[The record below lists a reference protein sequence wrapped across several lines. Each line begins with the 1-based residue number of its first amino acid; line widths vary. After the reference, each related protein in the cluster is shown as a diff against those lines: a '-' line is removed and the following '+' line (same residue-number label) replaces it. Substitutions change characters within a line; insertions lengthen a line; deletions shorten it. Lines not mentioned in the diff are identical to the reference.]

1 MKRRKNKL
9 KKQINGVRGPIDID
23 SLGVTLTH
31 EHLWLDVAPLYKRA
45 HPDLVMTD
53 EKVTKA
59 NRAQVMRDLH
69 SIVFEYEDNLSF
81 TDVDMTV
88 KELEPFKAAGGQTII
103 EVSTADIA
111 RNPLKLREIA
121 EKSNINVIMGGSW
134 YWFPSLDDDF
144 QDFIMTQGK
153 NKVADILIKEIYEGV
168 GDTGIKP
175 GVIGEVGNGD
185 CEGTD
190 IIYHAVAIAQKETGL
205 PVICHSPDL
214 HVLDIAEK
222 EGADLSKYVMGHWSL
237 LCPMEEAFKR
247 GAFVSVDQ
255 FGMNFPGVES
265 DDERIGAVLK
275 AFELGYQDK
284 LLLSQDVCWKVRL
297 KQFGG
302 GGYAEIFNSVVT
314 KMRDKGIND
323 AEINR
328 LFTDNVKRLF
338 M

>member
-1 MKRRKNKL
+1 MDMGKM
-9 KKQINGVRGPIDID
+9 INSVRGPIDID

-31 EHLWLDVAPLYKRA
+31 EHLWFDVATLYKRA

-53 EKVTKA
+53 EKVTKE
-59 NRAQVMRDLH
+59 NRKEILRDLH
-69 SIVFEYEDNLSF
+69 SVVFEYEDNLCF
-81 TDVDMTV
+81 NDVGMTV
-88 KELEPFKAAGGQTII
+88 KELESFKAAGGQTIV

-121 EKSNINVIMGGSW
+121 EKAGINVIMGGSW

-144 QDFIMTQGK
+144 RDFIMTQGK

-185 CEGTD
+185 YEGTD
-190 IIYHAVAIAQKETGL
+190 IIYHAAAIAQKETGV

-214 HVLDIAEK
+214 HVLDIAEE
-222 EGADLSKYVMGHWSL
+222 EGADLSKFVMGHWSL
-237 LCPMEEAFKR
+237 LCPMKEAFRR

-255 FGMNFPGVES
+255 FGMNFPGIES
-265 DDERIGAVLK
+265 DDERVGAVLR
-275 AFELGYQDK
+275 AFELGYEKK

-302 GGYAEIFNSVVT
+302 GGYAEIFDSVVP
-314 KMRDKGIND
+314 KIRAKGISD
-323 AEINR
+323 AEINS